1 MGTLVS
7 QTDHTPDE
15 ANAEADEG
23 NDYEHKDQ
31 RVAGD
36 RIHIALNPANGRSHK
51 RCNITNDTRNRRR
64 SPTACPIT
72 SLLSNMHHPPHQ
84 SP

>member
-7 QTDHTPDE
+7 QTYHTPDK
-15 ANAEADEG
+15 ANAETDEG
-23 NDYEHKDQ
+23 NDDEHEDK

-36 RIHIALNPANGRSHK
+36 SIHIALDPANSRSHK
-51 RCNITNDTRNRRR
+51 RCNITNNARDRRR

-84 SP
+84 GP